1 MSLGKSKVEINPD
14 VEIGVYSGGKAT
26 PSGNLH

>member
-1 MSLGKSKVEINPD
+1 MSLGKSKIEINPE
-14 VEIGVYSGGKAT
+14 VEIGVYSGGQKT